1 MKLWSCWWNI
11 VERLRPAFSRTRTFL
26 WFALLL
32 VGFTVRSDIAG
43 VTSVVRALGLE
54 SSCYTRLLAL
64 FHSPAFDANALARLW
79 TSLLL
84 SLHPGIVRVNDRIV
98 LVGDGIK
105 AARAG
110 RKMPGVKCLHQE
122 SVSNTKPE
130 FIMGHSCQSI
140 SLLAGALE
148 TVFAIP
154 LISRIHEGVVFSN
167 RCCKTLLDKM
177 VSLVDSLA
185 LAARYYLV
193 LDAFYC
199 GKKLIRGVL
208 KTGNHLITR
217 VRSNATAYF
226 PPEISPD
233 PAGRGRPK
241 KYGAKVK
248 LRSLFDDKAAMT
260 EALSPAYG
268 EKNVTIRYLC
278 LDLLWRPV
286 GIVVRFVVVI
296 HPTRGKSIF
305 LSTDLG
311 LAPLEIIRLYSLR
324 FKIEVSFKQ
333 AVQNLGVYAYHFWMS
348 SMKNVKFGAGNQ
360 YLHMESSAYRDA
372 VKRKIAAYHR
382 HIQTG
387 LVAQGLLQ
395 FLACVHPKLIWS
407 SFGSWLRTIRP
418 GICPSE
424 TVTAVALRNCLPEF
438 LLVSPQSSILA
449 KFIRER
455 VDLTQTEGQ
464 RLIA

>member
-1 MKLWSCWWNI
+1 MKLWLCWWNV
-11 VERLRPAFSRTRTFL
+11 VERLRPAFARTRTFL

-32 VGFTVRSDIAG
+32 AGFTVRSDTAG

-54 SSCYTRLLAL
+54 SSCYARLLAL
-64 FHSPAFDANALARLW
+64 FHSPAFDADALARLW
-79 TSLLL
+79 TDLLL
-84 SLHPGIVRVNDRIV
+84 ALHPGLVRVNGKIV
-98 LVGDGIK
+98 LVGDGLK

-167 RCCKTLLDKM
+167 RCRKTLLDKM
-177 VSLVDSLA
+177 VSLAGSLT
-185 LAARYYLV
+185 LAAHYYLV
-193 LDAFYC
+193 LDAYYC
-199 GKKLIRGVL
+199 GKTLIQGVL
-208 KTGNHLITR
+208 KNGNHLISR
-217 VRSNATAYF
+217 VRSNASAYL
-226 PPEISPD
+226 PPETSNGR
-233 PAGRGRPK
+233 AKRGRPR
-241 KYGAKVK
+241 KYGDKVK
-248 LRSLFDDKAAMT
+248 LRSLFDEAASMT
-260 EALSPAYG
+260 EAPSPAYG
-268 EKNVTIRYLC
+268 EKDVTIRYRC

-286 GIVVRFVVVI
+286 GIAVRFVAVI
-296 HPTRGKSIF
+296 HPTRGNSIF

-333 AVQNLGVYAYHFWMS
+333 AVRNLGVYAYHFWMS
-348 SMKNVKFGAGNQ
+348 PMKSVRFGSGNQ
-360 YLHMESSAYRDA
+360 YLHRESAEYRDA
-372 VKRKIAAYHR
+372 VRRKIAAYHR

-395 FLACVHPKLIWS
+395 FLACVHHKLIWS
-407 SFGSWLRTIRP
+407 GFGSWLRTIRP
-418 GICPSE
+418 GMCPSE
-424 TVTAVALRNCLPEF
+424 MVTAIALSNCLPEF
-438 LLVSPQSSILA
+438 LTASPRSSELA
-449 KFIRER
+449 KFICER
-455 VDLTQTEGQ
+455 VDLTRTEGQ